1 MTPEEKAKELV
12 DKFTE
17 AAKNEIFKG
26 WVYYHKKCALI
37 AVEEVLAIFE
47 GLHKPEYVSF
57 DIYEPKKYHMDDTTD
72 FNGYT
77 MSEYYEAVK
86 EEIKK
91 Q

>member
-12 DKFTE
+12 DKFAE

-37 AVEEVLAIFE
+37 AVEEAIKIAWWSAP
-47 GLHKPEYVSF
+47 GLMP
-57 DIYEPKKYHMDDTTD
+57 DTYRYSQKE
-72 FNGYT
+72 FW
-77 MSEYYEAVK
+77 EQVK